1 MRRVR
6 LISLVLEFTW
16 TGLVSLGG
24 GRSAYFYDSVVARR
38 GWVSADEFVQDLT
51 LSQIMPGPTFANLA
65 VALGLRLAGWW
76 GAALALVSVV
86 LPGATILVGL
96 SALYLSGLLG
106 GGGGGAWLSGMGAA
120 VVALVALTTARLTR
134 ASIRDR
140 TGLLVAALTF
150 VAVGPLGLGTVP
162 VIAVMAAV
170 SGWLHR
176 PARLR
181 ADADRQGAA

>member
-38 GWVSADEFVQDLT
+38 QWVSTDEFVQDLT

-76 GAALALVSVV
+76 GAAWALVSVV
-86 LPGATILVGL
+86 LPGAAVLL
-96 SALYLSGLLG
+96 LLAALYLG
-106 GGGGGAWLSGMGAA
+106 GWLAVAGRAWLSGMGAA
-120 VVALVALTTARLTR
+120 VIALVVLTTAKLAR
-134 ASIRDR
+134 ASVRDR
-140 TGLLVAALTF
+140 AGLLVAGLTF
-150 VAVGPLGLGTVP
+150 LAVGPLGLGTVP
-162 VIAVMAAV
+162 VILAMAAV

-176 PARLR
+176 PGRLR
-181 ADADRQGAA
+181 DDRADDAQ

>member
-6 LISLVLEFTW
+6 LRSLVLEFTW

-38 GWVSADEFVQDLT
+38 RWVTTDEFVQDLT
-51 LSQIMPGPTFANLA
+51 LSQLLPGPSFANLA

-76 GAALALVSVV
+76 GAAWALVSVV
-86 LPGATILVGL
+86 LPGAVILL
-96 SALYLSGLLG
+96 ILAALYRAGLLA
-106 GGGGGAWLSGMGAA
+106 GGASWLSGMGAA
-120 VVALVALTTARLTR
+120 VVALVVLTTAKLAR
-134 ASIRDR
+134 AGVRDR
-140 TGLLVAALTF
+140 AGLLVAALTF
-150 VAVGPLGLGTVP
+150 LAVGPLGIGTVP

-181 ADADRQGAA
+181 GPGTDSAP